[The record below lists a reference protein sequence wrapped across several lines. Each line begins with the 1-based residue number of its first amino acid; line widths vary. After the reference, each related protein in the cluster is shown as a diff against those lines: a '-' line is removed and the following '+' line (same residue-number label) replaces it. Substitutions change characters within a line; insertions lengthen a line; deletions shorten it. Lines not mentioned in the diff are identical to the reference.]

1 MEKLD
6 DYSKYLSIDN
16 GCGLL
21 FNREDVRV
29 MEFYNINYHSC
40 NSMSDLIMIISQ
52 FIDDN
57 YNDDMEDLEEVLSH
71 LMESHYYFEVN
82 K

>member
-1 MEKLD
+1 MEKI

-16 GCGLL
+16 GNGLL

-29 MEFYNINYHSC
+29 MEFYNINYQNC
-40 NSMSDLIMIISQ
+40 NSISDLIMVISK

-57 YNDDMEDLEEVLSH
+57 YDDDIEELEDVLSH
-71 LMESHYYFEVN
+71 LMENHYYNYVN

>member
-1 MEKLD
+1 MEKI

-16 GCGLL
+16 GNGLL

-29 MEFYNINYHSC
+29 MEYYNIDYHNC
-40 NSMSDLIMIISQ
+40 NSISDLIMVISK

-57 YNDDMEDLEEVLSH
+57 YDDDIEELEDVLSH
-71 LMESHYYFEVN
+71 LMENHYYNYVN

>member
-1 MEKLD
+1 MERI

-16 GCGLL
+16 GNGLL

-29 MEFYNINYHSC
+29 MEFYNINYQNC
-40 NSMSDLIMIISQ
+40 NSISDLIMVISK

-57 YNDDMEDLEEVLSH
+57 YDDDVDELEEVLSH
-71 LMESHYYFEVN
+71 LMENHYYNYVN